1 MGGSGS
7 CEVRGDALPDTEIFQ
22 IRDLDSNTLFNE
34 RARVLRLIE
43 EIVPFASVM
52 EVGSTAIEGVIG
64 KQDIDFAV
72 RTPLDRFEETRSVLD
87 RHFQRNANQLSNAEY
102 QGYLVP
108 SPLDIAIQL
117 FVADGKHDHF
127 ERFLK
132 LLSAGE
138 TLRHAYNASKMSWN
152 GRSMTGYRRAKQAF
166 IDKALSN
173 PQSPP

>member
-1 MGGSGS
+1 VGGSGG

-22 IRDLDSNTLFNE
+22 IRDLDSNTLLNE

-72 RTPLDRFEETRSVLD
+72 RTPLERFEEARSILD

-108 SPLDIAIQL
+108 SPLDVAIQL
-117 FVADGKHDHF
+117 LVAGGKYDHF

-132 LLSAGE
+132 LLSADE
-138 TLRHAYNASKMSWN
+138 TLRNAYNALKISWN
-152 GRSMTGYRRAKQAF
+152 GRSMNGYRRAKQTF
-166 IDKALSN
+166 IDKALDAS
-173 PQSPP
+173 QSA